1 MGEIAMQSDIE
12 IAQAAVLRPVSQL
25 ADALGLSP
33 EDVIPYGRY
42 KAKLNHKLIH
52 SSRPDGKL
60 ILVTAISPTPAG
72 EGKTTT
78 SVGLADALCALGN
91 KTMLCL
97 REPSLGPVFGIKGG
111 AAGGGYAQ
119 VVPMEDINLHFTGD
133 LHAIGTANNLLAAM
147 IDNSIQQGNPL
158 GIDPRRVTWKRC
170 MDMNDRQLRFLI
182 DGLGGKANGTPREDG
197 FDITVASEIMAIF
210 CLATD
215 LRDLKERLSRI
226 VCAYTFDGKPVT
238 AGALGAAGAMT
249 ALLKDAIDPNL
260 VQTLENNP
268 AIIHGGPFANIAHGC
283 NSVTATRLSLKLAD
297 YVVTEAGFGADLG
310 AEKFLDIKCRMAGLS
325 PDAVVLVATV
335 RALKHHGGCARQDL
349 GTPSPALVRKGAA
362 NLARHIDNLKN
373 QFGLPVCVAINAFP
387 TDTEAEMDEI
397 RAVCA
402 AAGVPCALSEVFA
415 RGGEGGKA
423 LAQTVLSILEHRP
436 IRFTYDLAQSLPEK
450 IEAVAKKIY
459 RADGVAYAPAA
470 QKTLDELA
478 VMGYGGLPVCIAKTQ
493 YSFSDDAKLLAAP
506 TGFTMQVRE
515 VRLSAGAGFVVV
527 ICGNIMT
534 MPGLP
539 RHPAAMDIDCDENG
553 KISGLF

>member
-1 MGEIAMQSDIE
+1 MLSDIE
-12 IAQAAVLRPVSQL
+12 IAQAAQMKPITEVAAR
-25 ADALGLSP
+25 LGLAE
-33 EDVIPYGRY
+33 EDLIPYGRY
-42 KAKLNHKLIH
+42 KAKINHKLIH
-52 SSRPDGKL
+52 SDRPNGKL

-78 SVGLADALCALGN
+78 SVGLADAMNALGE

-158 GIDPRRVTWKRC
+158 NIDPRRITWKRC
-170 MDMNDRQLRFLI
+170 MDMNDRQLRFI
-182 DGLGGKANGTPREDG
+182 VDGLGGKVNGTPREDG

-215 LRDLKERLSRI
+215 LKDLKERLSRI
-226 VCAYTFDGKPVT
+226 VCAYTYDGKPVT
-238 AGALGAAGAMT
+238 AGEIGAAGAMT

-283 NSVTATRLSLKLAD
+283 NSVTATKLSLKLAD

-310 AEKFLDIKCRMAGLS
+310 AEKFLDIKCRYAGLNPS
-325 PDAVVLVATV
+325 AVVLVATV
-335 RALKHHGGCARQDL
+335 RALKSHGGVAKADL
-349 GTPSPALVRKGAA
+349 SKPNAEAVRAGAA

-373 QFGLPVCVAINAFP
+373 GFGLPVCVAINAFP
-387 TDTEAEMDEI
+387 TDTEEEMAVIRGVCDE
-397 RAVCA
+397 
-402 AAGVPCALSEVFA
+402 AGVPCALSEVFA
-415 RGGEGGKA
+415 KGGEGGKE
-423 LAQTVLSILEHRP
+423 LARTVLSILDNKP
-436 IRFTYDLAQSLPEK
+436 IQFTYGLEQTLPEK

-459 RADGVAYAPAA
+459 RADGVSYSAA
-470 QKTLDELA
+470 AKKTLDELA
-478 VMGYGGLPVCIAKTQ
+478 ALGYSKLPVCIAKTQ

-506 TGFTMQVRE
+506 TGFELNVRE

-527 ICGNIMT
+527 ICGAIMT

-539 RHPAAMDIDCDENG
+539 KHPSAMDIDCDENG
-553 KISGLF
+553 KITGLF